1 METNNLDP
9 ESPPASPG
17 LVLETEVP
25 ATNANIDHFALDG
38 FSATEKVPQKPKK
51 RSQTRRRLQMTLEGE
66 LEGTTGFPRDT
77 MAIIEDGDD
86 DVPLNLNVSS
96 DSYFSHHRDSLSD
109 TFGTPQP
116 SIKNRRR
123 RASDISDTGSIRSLK
138 SGYSD
143 GSEGDFDSNNLNLT
157 PSSSRRSSSHKG
169 NRRSVFGSN
178 AMMSLEEE
186 SDYGNN
192 GNSRSSSKSGSRPSS
207 RSGSRTRSRS
217 ITNRLIRDGKDYMQP
232 TQIFKSLFIMEQ
244 SLCQQYIQQTNLRYR
259 YLLFLTMMIG
269 GISVGIWGSFFMAV
283 GEGYSRDYIYDYVK
297 LFCRFGSFILAIT
310 LMLFYFSGM
319 YHRTIS
325 RPRQYLS
332 STNRGLRQFNIK
344 LVKIRT
350 SIYERIIKVLK
361 TVYFWGI
368 TALKLVIVFLH
379 KWFHLVPILW
389 VQSITR
395 YEITIKYERTRDA
408 IREVKIML
416 NPRAFNGSTR
426 DQWEVYRRQQGLL
439 ERTRRPQRVTQR

>member
-9 ESPPASPG
+9 QSPPASPG

-25 ATNANIDHFALDG
+25 ATNAHIDHFALDG
-38 FSATEKVPQKPKK
+38 FSAPQTPEEKPKK
-51 RSQTRRRLQMTLEGE
+51 RTKTRRRLQMTLEGE
-66 LEGTTGFPRDT
+66 LTPAAEFP
-77 MAIIEDGDD
+77 MVVADD
-86 DVPLNLNVSS
+86 DIDDIPLNLNVSS
-96 DSYFSHHRDSLSD
+96 DSYFSHHRDPLSD
-109 TFGTPQP
+109 TFGTPQS

-123 RASDISDTGSIRSLK
+123 RPSDQSDTGSVRSLK

-143 GSEGDFDSNNLNLT
+143 GSESDFDNVNFNLT
-157 PSSSRRSSSHKG
+157 PSSSRRSSSQKG
-169 NRRSVFGSN
+169 SRRSVFGSN

-186 SDYGNN
+186 SDGN
-192 GNSRSSSKSGSRPSS
+192 GNANSVSSSKSGSHPGS

-217 ITNRLIRDGKDYMQP
+217 TSRMIRDGKDYMQP
-232 TQIFKSLFIMEQ
+232 TQIFKSLFIMEH
-244 SLCQQYIQQTNLRYR
+244 SLCEQYIQQTNLRYR
-259 YLLFLTMMIG
+259 YLFFLIIMVMILSIG
-269 GISVGIWGSFFMAV
+269 VWGSFFLNV
-283 GEGYSRDYIYDYVK
+283 DQLVDDRKYILDYTR
-297 LFCRFGSFILAIT
+297 LFCRFGSFILVIT

-325 RPRQYLS
+325 RPRQFLT

-350 SIYERIIKVLK
+350 SIYEKIIKMIK

-368 TALKLVIVFLH
+368 TILKQVVDFLH
-379 KWFHLVPILW
+379 LWLHLIPIEW
-389 VQSITR
+389 VQMISR
-395 YEITIKYERTRDA
+395 YEVAVKYERTRDA

-426 DQWEVYRRQQGLL
+426 DQWELYRKQQGLL
-439 ERTRRPQRVTQR
+439 ERTRRPQRTQQR